1 MKNINLY
8 LPITSQ
14 PRELDSKMLL
24 ALFARDQGLNPVL
37 GYKSAFQARL
47 RNLPPGVFLA
57 HNARQKSE
65 NLERLRKFGHR
76 ILVLDEE
83 ALVRQS
89 DEIFLKK
96 HPKDA
101 FDCVDH
107 ILTWGEDDLRLW
119 KRSGFDLRCDVSIAG
134 NPRIDTM
141 RKELHPIYARDVADI
156 HARFGRYVLLNTNFP
171 TVNNLTPQGGGVRLA
186 AWGLEGGGKQ
196 VEQDFLHNKRAM
208 YEKFI
213 ETVPHLADAISPLT
227 LVIRPHP
234 NEDHEPWKL
243 AVIRSSNA
251 HVVFEGGVV
260 PWIMGAS
267 ALVHNNCTTA
277 VEAAVLGIPILNFRP
292 WRSQFD
298 NALSHAFGRDCP
310 DVESI
315 VSTIRDIA
323 EGRTPR
329 RSAEQEKL
337 LQHHIASVA
346 GPFSC
351 QRIVDIVTASG
362 QSLAGAPVQSF
373 LERSKTNLR
382 LQWLWLKRFVRWY
395 SSSRGRKKRRFLRE
409 RYPEIKLRKLDFAQ
423 LHYNE
428 QQFDL
433 LMRQFPP
440 LTTAELDE
448 RIGRY
453 ANTLNRFHGFRSAII
468 ANNLFT
474 IVR

>member
-1 MKNINLY
+1 
-8 LPITSQ
+8 
-14 PRELDSKMLL
+14 
-24 ALFARDQGLNPVL
+24 
-37 GYKSAFQARL
+37 
-47 RNLPPGVFLA
+47 
-57 HNARQKSE
+57 
-65 NLERLRKFGHR
+65 
-76 ILVLDEE
+76 
-83 ALVRQS
+83 
-89 DEIFLKK
+89 
-96 HPKDA
+96 
-101 FDCVDH
+101 
-107 ILTWGEDDLRLW
+107 
-119 KRSGFDLRCDVSIAG
+119 
-134 NPRIDTM
+134 
-141 RKELHPIYARDVADI
+141 
-156 HARFGRYVLLNTNFP
+156 
-171 TVNNLTPQGGGVRLA
+171 
-186 AWGLEGGGKQ
+186 
-196 VEQDFLHNKRAM
+196 
-208 YEKFI
+208 
-213 ETVPHLADAISPLT
+213 VPHLADAISPLT

-362 QSLAGAPVQSF
+362 QSLAAAPVQSF